1 MYYVQTNAKAKPMVQ
16 DLFFI
21 CAQGQEL
28 QQLSIFMMEKNALHP
43 SFLTVLYN
51 LLRKPSLN
59 LY

>member
-1 MYYVQTNAKAKPMVQ
+1 MVQ

-28 QQLSIFMMEKNALHP
+28 QQLSIFLMEKNALHP
-43 SFLTVLYN
+43 SFLTVLYD
-51 LLRKPSLN
+51 LLSKPSLN